1 MSNINTNGIDT
12 TFPIPGKNN
21 STQGFRDNFTNIKN
35 NLDIAT
41 AELADL
47 QSKAVVKSALS
58 GTAIN
63 NNMNGQE
70 ISNVV
75 VSYGRTKAKNLGST
89 MQGTV
94 VINTSSSEVFY
105 GTVTGGL
112 TLDFGNWPKTE
123 EFRSIRVELSL
134 TDSNRNAVIKLPKT
148 TINNGVIT
156 GVSPAIQRFEN
167 WFGTATE
174 DDFENP
180 IWDTTYEGMAEC
192 YNYISATAF
201 DSKVVFDVSS
211 RDCGSTI
218 DITPVISSP
227 RAGQLMLRTPTG
239 VGIEGDKPGQICY
252 DGQYVYVCVGV
263 YNGTTH
269 IWTRAQLAGF

>member
-12 TFPIPGKNN
+12 SYPVPGKNN

-35 NLDIAT
+35 NLDVAT

-47 QSKAVVKSALS
+47 QSKVIVKSALN

-94 VINTSSSEVFY
+94 VINTSTSEVFY
-105 GTVTGGL
+105 GTVIGGL
-112 TLDFGNWPKTE
+112 TLDFGNWPKTD
-123 EFRSIRVELSL
+123 EFRSIRLELSISP
-134 TDSNRNAVIKLPKT
+134 DHRDAVIKFPKT
-148 TINNGVIT
+148 TINNGVIS
-156 GVSPAIQRFEN
+156 GISPAIQRVEN
-167 WFGTATE
+167 WFGTVTE
-174 DDFENP
+174 DDFANP
-180 IWDTTYEGMAEC
+180 LWDTTYDGMTEC
-192 YNYISATAF
+192 YNYVSATAF
-201 DSKVVFDVSS
+201 DSTLSFDVSS
-211 RDCGSTI
+211 RDCGVTI
-218 DITPVISSP
+218 DIKPVISSP
-227 RAGQLMLRTPTG
+227 RAGQLMLRTPTR

-252 DGQYVYVCVGV
+252 DSQYVYICVGV
-263 YNGTTH
+263 YDGTTA